1 MNVLMMQDAMR
12 KAGDV
17 VSVREARRFMLS
29 ASAAAPTSARSVRG
43 KGGAQWVAHRALN
56 AGVVGS
62 IPTLGAEGGLAME
75 DADPLKVERSGS
87 SPGRAERRSHG
98 GSHS

>member
-1 MNVLMMQDAMR
+1 
-12 KAGDV
+12 
-17 VSVREARRFMLS
+17 
-29 ASAAAPTSARSVRG
+29 
-43 KGGAQWVAHRALN
+43 
-56 AGVVGS
+56 
-62 IPTLGAEGGLAME
+62 ME